1 MEAHPES
8 HYVFGDYRLDAGRR
22 LLSRA
27 NDEPIPMAARLFD
40 TLLYLVEN
48 AGRLVEKRELMTAV
62 WGNVIVE
69 ENNLT
74 QTISSLRRLLN
85 ERPDEHRYIVTVPG
99 RGYRFI
105 AAVVKGVASPAADP
119 GASDASAAAAPRNAL
134 RTTAW
139 LGLCVAVLALLTWY
153 WTNRTRADIET
164 IAVLPFKPLM

>member
-119 GASDASAAAAPRNAL
+119 GAS
-134 RTTAW
+134 
-139 LGLCVAVLALLTWY
+139 
-153 WTNRTRADIET
+153 ADGRFWDDFCIRKRSWN
-164 IAVLPFKPLM
+164 V